1 MSVTTVPIQPIKK
14 GSLAK
19 YWAGITLVLVVAGAL
34 AWLGT
39 SDVREKYQSNED
51 FLESNSG
58 ENGVETTKSGLQFQT
73 LKAGEGP
80 TPTDND
86 VTLVGYKGT
95 LRDGKVFDENKQ
107 APMPVQGVVP
117 GFSEALKKMKRGGMY
132 KIWIPAKLGYGAQ
145 DKVNPQ
151 TGQIMLPGNSLLIFE
166 VELKDFISRAEFE
179 KGMAEMQK
187 KQAAQGGGAGGPGAA
202 GGAPGGGPGA
212 PGAQGLPPEIQ
223 AQIDAQMQGQAQ

>member
-14 GSLAK
+14 GSLTK
-19 YWAGITLVLVVAGAL
+19 YWAGITLVLVLAGAM
-34 AWLGT
+34 AWFGT
-39 SDVREKYQSNED
+39 SDVRQKYQSNED
-51 FLESNSG
+51 FLENNGG
-58 ENGVETTKSGLQFQT
+58 EDGVETTKSGLQFQT

-80 TPTDND
+80 SPTDND
-86 VTLVGYKGT
+86 VTLVAYKGT

-151 TGQIMLPGNSLLIFE
+151 TGQIMLPGNSMLIFD

-187 KQAAQGGGAGGPGAA
+187 KQAAQGGGAGGQGAA
-202 GGAPGGGPGA
+202 QGGPDA